1 MPVKYTHNKFYLMF
15 NHACLITT
23 ETSEQ
28 AGNVGRTSRAQGCS
42 RRIHEPWVPCDRLP
56 FFLGNFI
63 LSFKNPKG
71 KTLMP
76 SHIFMYLFIY
86 IYICISMNEW
96 CVYIVL
102 CVLLYTQGA
111 FQSQAGGGGGGGG
124 LMVVSSTTIRVQHPL
139 GWCDSSHSTTAPV
152 RSPHTS
158 NIYIYIY

>member
-28 AGNVGRTSRAQGCS
+28 AGNVGRTSQTQGCS

-86 IYICISMNEW
+86 IYICIYMNEW

-111 FQSQAGGGGGGGG
+111 CSIHLDDA
-124 LMVVSSTTIRVQHPL
+124 TAATVQRHQYA
-139 GWCDSSHSTTAPV
+139 H
-152 RSPHTS
+152 HTPATY
-158 NIYIYIY
+158 IYIYIYIRGGHRLIFLI